1 MSELSQ
7 IQEMLAVKDAQ
18 LKSMQTEANL
28 LEVEVQKASERLNS
42 ISELIENYAVTVLL
56 VEWWMHTQNQ
66 TVSLLSIF
74 SNHDFSY
81 ATQVPKTLIWYKIPK
96 WLNNCTKWQKVYHI

>member
-1 MSELSQ
+1 MVKTVHVAGRCNLLLSNQKKKMLKQMSELSQ

-56 VEWWMHTQNQ
+56 VEW
-66 TVSLLSIF
+66 
-74 SNHDFSY
+74 
-81 ATQVPKTLIWYKIPK
+81 
-96 WLNNCTKWQKVYHI
+96 